1 MMRVQRLFSKKDSR
15 DKKDKSWD
23 SVYGAGVGGA
33 LGTSGSIGLYK
44 STKGIRGFDRD
55 KFVKSYKAD
64 RLAHL
69 DSEYTRLTASDN
81 PTDNLAADGVL
92 KEAADIGKE
101 VNKKVKL
108 AKIKRGLAYAGIVAL
123 PVAGSVL
130 GSLYGRDNDLRKQRR
145 KAEDAI
151 GDNVAKKLKNLNND
165 KNK

>member
-1 MMRVQRLFSKKDSR
+1 M
-15 DKKDKSWD
+15 
-23 SVYGAGVGGA
+23 
-33 LGTSGSIGLYK
+33 
-44 STKGIRGFDRD
+44 
-55 KFVKSYKAD
+55 
-64 RLAHL
+64 
-69 DSEYTRLTASDN
+69 
-81 PTDNLAADGVL
+81 L

-108 AKIKRGLAYAGIVAL
+108 AKIKRGLAYAGVVAL

-165 KNK
+165 KNNK